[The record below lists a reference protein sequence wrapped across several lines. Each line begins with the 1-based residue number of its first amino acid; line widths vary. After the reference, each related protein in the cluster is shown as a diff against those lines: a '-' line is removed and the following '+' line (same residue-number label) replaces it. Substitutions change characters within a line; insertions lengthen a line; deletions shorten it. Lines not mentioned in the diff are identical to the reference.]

1 MKVMLTGGSGFIGR
15 NILPILKERYD
26 VVAPNRSALSL
37 NNADEVCVYL
47 MKHHFDAVV
56 HCANPNAVKNPVDL
70 RECAVEDSLRLFLNL
85 YSARD
90 CYGKLLYIGSGAEY
104 DKSRDISFVREEEFG
119 RSVPK
124 DGYGLAKYIM
134 NDLAQHGGNVYD
146 LCVFACYGPG
156 DHSSKFITHCIH
168 SCLRN
173 QAVTIRQDCW
183 FDYLHVEDLGH
194 AIAWFV
200 ENKPAHT
207 MYNMSSGRRILLSQI
222 AAEVC
227 RQMGNT
233 QPIQILQ
240 PALNLEYTADNSR
253 FTRESGI
260 TPRISLEQ
268 GIAMQIAW
276 EKQNWLEL

>member
-15 NILPILKERYD
+15 NILPILRERFD
-26 VVAPNRSALSL
+26 VVAPDRNALSL
-37 NNADEVCVYL
+37 KDADEVRAYL
-47 MKHHFDAVV
+47 LSNQFDAVV

-70 RECAVEDSLRLFLNL
+70 CEHAVEDSLRLFVNL

-104 DKSRDISFVREEEFG
+104 DKSKDMSFVREEDFG
-119 RSVPK
+119 RSIPK

-168 SCLRN
+168 SCLRK

-194 AIAWFV
+194 AIEWFV

-227 RQMGNT
+227 KQMGNT

-240 PALNLEYTADNSR
+240 AALNLEYTADNSR

-276 EKQNWLEL
+276 EKQNWPEQ

>member
-1 MKVMLTGGSGFIGR
+1 MNVMLTGGSGFIGR
-15 NILPILKERYD
+15 NILPILRERFH
-26 VVAPNRSALSL
+26 VIAPDRNALPL
-37 NNADEVCVYL
+37 KDAQEVRAYL
-47 MKHHFDAVV
+47 RNHQFDAVV
-56 HCANPNAVKNPVDL
+56 HCANPNSVKNPLDQC
-70 RECAVEDSLRLFLNL
+70 EHAVEDSLRLFLNL

-104 DKSRDISFVREEEFG
+104 DKSKDISFAREEDFG

-124 DGYGLAKYIM
+124 DGYGLAKYTM
-134 NDLAQHGGNVYD
+134 NELAQHAGNVYD

-156 DHSSKFITHCIH
+156 DHASKFITHCIH
-168 SCLRN
+168 CCLRKE
-173 QAVTIRQDCW
+173 AVTIRQDCW

-194 AIAWFV
+194 AVAWFV

-207 MYNMSSGRRILLSQI
+207 MYNMSSGRRVLLSQI

-240 PALNLEYTADNSR
+240 PGFNLEYTADNSR
-253 FTRESGI
+253 FARESGI
-260 TPRISLEQ
+260 APKISLEQ

-276 EKQNWLEL
+276 ERQHCPEQ